1 MRERPL
7 FMNSKKAIK
16 IWTAALVKECSG
28 KSAGEQKK
36 IILRLKEILGAQK
49 RDYLLAKIV
58 SSALEEMKKRAK
70 FEITFAREH
79 DLTMRARLE
88 KKLAE
93 CLGASE
99 DADIKINPSIIGGF
113 VAATDGYRMDA
124 SIKGQIEKLKK
135 LKM

>member
-1 MRERPL
+1 
-7 FMNSKKAIK
+7 
-16 IWTAALVKECSG
+16 
-28 KSAGEQKK
+28 
-36 IILRLKEILGAQK
+36 
-49 RDYLLAKIV
+49 
-58 SSALEEMKKRAK
+58 MKKRAK